1 MEREPEPNQSQDL
14 DPERQAGL
22 ESAAETGGDADA
34 TPVTGD
40 PADVSQ
46 VDSAAEGFADGA
58 E

>member
-1 MEREPEPNQSQDL
+1 MEREENQSQAV

-22 ESAAETGGDADA
+22 ESPGETSGDGDV

-46 VDSAAEGFADGA
+46 VDSASEGFADGS